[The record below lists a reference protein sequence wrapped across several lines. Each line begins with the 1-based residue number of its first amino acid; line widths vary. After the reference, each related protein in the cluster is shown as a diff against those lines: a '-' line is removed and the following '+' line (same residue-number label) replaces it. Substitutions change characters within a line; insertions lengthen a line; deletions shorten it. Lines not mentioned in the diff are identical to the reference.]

1 MSIASKLSNSTYL
14 KDLSTI
20 TGNDLVGSNAN
31 ASSLGLASSY
41 TVALLSYCLETDSST
56 TCSSPKF
63 GFYFDPRSD
72 LKLDD
77 TGLQGSFSSS
87 FIHTISS
94 YGSTS
99 GFLGV
104 AYVLAFILTFITPAF
119 SILAWCAPR
128 AVIGGAIT
136 SVLSTIFL
144 FAASVIS
151 IAIFSNVT
159 GSFNSNL
166 TAAGIKTALGSKLF
180 ILSWIAT
187 VLSLISS
194 TLLCI
199 SSRRAAENRRGVGR
213 GIIQHGDQDKDGAQ
227 VNISTSGPRKLT
239 LLQRS
244 LTWNRHKYSQIER
257 QPAVRIVGQNDDED
271 VLLSRGFGGGED
283 EYGHGEEEELVRG
296 STRGIALTGLGGKKA
311 KIDVETA
318 YEPYRQSSL
327 E

>member
-41 TVALLSYCLETDSST
+41 TIALLSYCSETDSFT

-63 GFYFDPRSD
+63 GFHFDPRSD
-72 LKLDD
+72 LKLDH

-87 FIHTISS
+87 FAHAISS

-104 AYVLAFILTFITPAF
+104 AYVLAFILTFVTPAF

-128 AVIGGAIT
+128 AIIGGAMT
-136 SVLSTIFL
+136 SILSTIFL
-144 FAASVIS
+144 FAASITS
-151 IAIFSNVT
+151 IAIFTDVT

-166 TAAGIKTALGSKLF
+166 TAAGIKTALGNKLF

-194 TLLCI
+194 TLLLI
-199 SSRRAAENRRGVGR
+199 SSRRATGKRRGIGR
-213 GIIQHGDQDKDGAQ
+213 GIIQHGAQDKDGSQ
-227 VNISTSGPRKLT
+227 VNVSTSGPRKPT

-244 LTWNRHKYSQIER
+244 LAWNRHKYSQIEK
-257 QPAVRIVGQNDDED
+257 QPAVKIIGQRDDED
-271 VLLSRGFGGGED
+271 VLLSGGFGGGED
-283 EYGHGEEEELVRG
+283 EHDHGEEEEFVRG
-296 STRGIALTGLGGKKA
+296 STRGIALTGLGGNKA
-311 KIDVETA
+311 KTNLETT
-318 YEPYRQSSL
+318 YEPYR
-327 E
+327 